1 MILTTSLYTGE
12 LPLYSPIAPAHHRTT
27 RPEENRR
34 TLLCGALLY
43 KPEEISGYVEGDE
56 LVIALQNIAADK
68 GLKCPKPPVLVR
80 AKFAEWR
87 DAFTLTPKLREK
99 LLPVLARVAP
109 SL

>member
-1 MILTTSLYTGE
+1 MTFHASLHSGE
-12 LPLYSPIAPAHHRTT
+12 LPAYSPIAPAHHRPT
-27 RPEENRR
+27 RAEENRR

-56 LVIALQNIAADK
+56 LVIALQDTAADK
-68 GLKCPKPPVLVR
+68 GRKCPKPPVLVR

-99 LLPVLARVAP
+99 LLPVLSCVAP